1 MHYLDF
7 ASDLRNA
14 VLSKAFVF
22 VFYQAFVVGNG
33 CPRLLPTWCWCSTP
47 KAQEV
52 SNTLIRLEAYFSTAK
67 TLNWSCGWKRAHKLS
82 NACWNSWPG
91 HICMHLFFLRA
102 ILRLW
107 IGRLHAEAE
116 IEKMKGDIMKAADH
130 WRWFSCWRLGWCF
143 SEHDLIRSLESALR
157 FQSFWGQWEVK
168 EGCRRIAET
177 AGWFAVTE
185 KTALQLHP
193 HQPVQPVCW
202 KTGSCNVLQQVSK
215 IHACPCKRP
224 FKRPWRFR
232 SSVLLSIDQQR
243 CRLRF
248 EASQKKLQDAE
259 KAAAEQQKKFTE
271 LEVQRRSKQ
280 LAAT

>member
-91 HICMHLFFLRA
+91 HICMHLFFFACYFKVVDWATPCWGRNRKDERGHHEGGRPLEMIFMLTIGMMFFGARFDKIFGERAPISKFLRPMRSQRRMSQNCRDCRM
-102 ILRLW
+102 ICSHR
-107 IGRLHAEAE
+107 
-116 IEKMKGDIMKAADH
+116 KNSSSAASAST
-130 WRWFSCWRLGWCF
+130 RPA
-143 SEHDLIRSLESALR
+143 SLLENR
-157 FQSFWGQWEVK
+157 
-168 EGCRRIAET
+168 
-177 AGWFAVTE
+177 
-185 KTALQLHP
+185 
-193 HQPVQPVCW
+193 
-202 KTGSCNVLQQVSK
+202 VLQCLATSFKNSCLSVQTSVQTSVAFQVFS
-215 IHACPCKRP
+215 
-224 FKRPWRFR
+224 
-232 SSVLLSIDQQR
+232 
-243 CRLRF
+243 
-248 EASQKKLQDAE
+248 
-259 KAAAEQQKKFTE
+259 
-271 LEVQRRSKQ
+271 
-280 LAAT
+280 AT